1 MCQCIR
7 QTFPANIH
15 REAKVLQEVGTE
27 NGVFDVSDS
36 ENPLKCAAEVKV
48 ESKRSNTEGRD
59 GRVIDCLQELIGLS
73 MQTISA

>member
-15 REAKVLQEVGTE
+15 REAKVLQEVGTK

-36 ENPLKCAAEVKV
+36 ENPLKC
-48 ESKRSNTEGRD
+48 GRD
-59 GRVIDCLQELIGLS
+59 GRVIDCLQELIALS